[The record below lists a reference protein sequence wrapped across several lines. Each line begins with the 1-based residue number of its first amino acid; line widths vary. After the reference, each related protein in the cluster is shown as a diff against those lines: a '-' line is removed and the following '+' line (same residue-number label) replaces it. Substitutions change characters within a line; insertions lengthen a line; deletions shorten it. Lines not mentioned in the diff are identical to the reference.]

1 MRSPFDSAATL
12 QLALAVLLVGVPSLA
27 GGAGESTEI
36 GAGDVPCDDAR
47 AKVVAGI
54 VQRRYDAMT
63 GLAADF
69 DQSTQS
75 VVLSVGASE
84 LGEASS
90 GVSSGQVIFAKPGR
104 MRWEYRVPEES
115 YVISDGQILWIHDVA
130 ANQATRVPVG
140 EEYLTGA
147 ALQFLLGE
155 GNLSE
160 AFVISAGKC
169 SPGLVEL
176 DLKPRKPASYERLS
190 MTAAPDTGLISE
202 TSIVDLFGNRT
213 RIRFQNI
220 VVDPIPASGAFK
232 FVPPPGVE
240 ILDLSE
246 SN

>member
-1 MRSPFDSAATL
+1 MRSTFDFAATL
-12 QLALAVLLVGVPSLA
+12 QLALSVVLVGMPMLA
-27 GGAGESTEI
+27 RAGEASPTESRE
-36 GAGDVPCDDAR
+36 VVCDEER

-54 VQRRYDAMT
+54 VQRRYDAMK

-75 VVLSVGASE
+75 VVLSVGAIALDE
-84 LGEASS
+84 TDS
-90 GVSSGQVIFAKPGR
+90 GVSSGHVIFAKPGR

-115 YVISDGQILWIHDVA
+115 YVISDGKILWIHDVA
-130 ANQATRVPVG
+130 ARQATRVPVG

-147 ALQFLLGE
+147 ALQFLLGD

-160 AFVISAGKC
+160 AFVISPGQC

-176 DLKPRKPASYERLS
+176 DLEPRKPSSYERLS
-190 MTAAPDTGLISE
+190 MTASPDTGLISE

-220 VVDPIPASGAFK
+220 VVDPPPASGNFE